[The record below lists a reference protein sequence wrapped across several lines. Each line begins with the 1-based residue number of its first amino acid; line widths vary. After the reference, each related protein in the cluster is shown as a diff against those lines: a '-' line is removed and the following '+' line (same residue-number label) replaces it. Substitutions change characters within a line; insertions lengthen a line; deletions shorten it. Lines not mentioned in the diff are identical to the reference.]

1 MLLTNMKCLL
11 LRHNKKLNSM
21 KKTFALLFSFVA
33 LIAFLSAG
41 FPSDQSPK
49 TSKSTKVEQ
58 TVQKKAADP
67 CCDSKAET
75 TSAAK
80 SDCSGDKAKADCAPA
95 GKTCGGCSSKAKTQT
110 SEELPVPK
118 N

>member
-1 MLLTNMKCLL
+1 MKCLL
-11 LRHNKKLNSM
+11 LLHNKKLNSM

-49 TSKSTKVEQ
+49 TPKSTKVEQ
-58 TVQKKAADP
+58 AVQKKAADP
-67 CCDSKAET
+67 CCDSKT
-75 TSAAK
+75 QTSSAAE
-80 SDCSGDKAKADCAPA
+80 SDCGSDKAKADCASA
-95 GKTCGGCSSKAKTQT
+95 GKTCGSSSSKAKAQAG
-110 SEELPVPK
+110 EELPVPK

>member
-1 MLLTNMKCLL
+1 
-11 LRHNKKLNSM
+11 M

-58 TVQKKAADP
+58 TVQKKDAAS
-67 CCDSKAET
+67 CCDSKAQT

-80 SDCSGDKAKADCAPA
+80 ADCSGDKAKADCAPA
-95 GKTCGGCSSKAKTQT
+95 GKTCGGCSSKAKAQ
-110 SEELPVPK
+110 SGEELPVPK